1 MSWRNFFKSSHALWL
16 EQQVALERETNRLD
30 RETHALMINA
40 LKTSHAEERLR
51 DIQEIQSL
59 RDELARTRLYL
70 TPGIQNIST
79 KPDTSGPPIPENTPT
94 GGAWARVMRREMAAQ
109 EEAAKTEKSERE
121 RRAAEIAAKESPD
134 GQTVV

>member
-1 MSWRNFFKSSHALWL
+1 MFNKQNIALL
-16 EQQVALERETNRLD
+16 REMIADLKQQIVDLKT
-30 RETHALMINA
+30 THAETR
-40 LKTSHAEERLR
+40 KH
-51 DIQEIQSL
+51 DIEEIQSL

-121 RRAAEIAAKESPD
+121 RKAVEVAAKENYD
-134 GQTVV
+134 GNAG

>member
-1 MSWRNFFKSSHALWL
+1 MFQKNYITLLKENIADLK
-16 EQQVALERETNRLD
+16 QQIID
-30 RETHALMINA
+30 
-40 LKTSHAEERLR
+40 LKTAHAETRKH
-51 DIQEIQSL
+51 DIEEIQSL

-109 EEAAKTEKSERE
+109 EEAAKLEKSERE
-121 RRAAEIAAKESPD
+121 RKAVEVAAKENLD
-134 GQTVV
+134 GSQSEGRNGSS